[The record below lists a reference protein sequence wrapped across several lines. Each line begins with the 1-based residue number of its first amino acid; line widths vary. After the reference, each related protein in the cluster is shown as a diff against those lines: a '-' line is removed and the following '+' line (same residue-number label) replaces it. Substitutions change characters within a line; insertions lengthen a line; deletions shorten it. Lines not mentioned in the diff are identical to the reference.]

1 MASPARGPGELR
13 AAAGRIV
20 DPQRAER
27 LARAILSDVMLYNP
41 EKVRAGIEADDL
53 FERLRAELAEARA
66 FFDERV
72 DAEVAARTNAFGR
85 ALVDVLVYRSR
96 SVRSKIW

>member
-1 MASPARGPGELR
+1 MASPARGAEAPS
-13 AAAGRIV
+13 RIV
-20 DPQRAER
+20 DPLRAER

-41 EKVRAGIEADDL
+41 DKVREGIEADDL
-53 FERLRAELAEARA
+53 FERLRAELAEARS

-72 DAEVAARTNAFGR
+72 DEQVAARSNAFDR